1 MHWYGSV
8 QRSLNHRFVASVAVA
23 FAVVLAICGRAG
35 AADDD
40 QSTAA
45 AAAESATEGEPPLV
59 GGETVELW
67 GERPDKPFRRD
78 TRLELT
84 GVELGER
91 GVTDLAEALAL
102 IPELEVVYKGRGGM
116 QVNIRGARKGAI
128 KIIVDGVPVAEPYY
142 GTFDISTMPVTDI
155 EQIRVSLSPS
165 SPVDGVGGPGG
176 VIEVHTR
183 DAIGAR
189 LVRVHVQ
196 GSDLPAASVSTT
208 ARHALSESLAARAS
222 IAAHLSGEEY
232 DLGDQGGLD
241 EDRRGLTGGLRL
253 EYRRAG
259 RRLLVDGLFQHH
271 QFAVNPGDQES
282 SLTRVVDGVLS
293 ARLGVIGD
301 VPLGDYRLQARAHWQ
316 RLDEDS
322 TSYDSPQLDEVRRQE
337 HLLATRL
344 GAGFLVNRPVSSQ
357 LWLVASGTLDS
368 DSGELVY
375 VDTGSRG
382 GGRATISAL
391 AAGLQ
396 YEADPVRVDVAAGVA
411 VPLGI
416 GEGAWPEA
424 KLTLAY
430 SPLAALALTAT
441 AAHKGR
447 MPTLRE
453 LYSSDIGNEEL
464 NPEIA
469 SFAEVAVDLDPLPW
483 LSLRVASYLRYSDGM
498 IRFDIDRRA
507 LINIDDLSFRGV
519 DATVEVGRGR
529 SLGGGATWSFTDEF
543 STRLGTE
550 TLALVPMHRATLWL
564 SGRLRRG
571 GATLR
576 LTHVGDQTDNNT
588 DLAAFTNVEFSAHY
602 RLRDDLMAT
611 LGIDNLADDH
621 YLMRSFGVRSA
632 GRVATLALL
641 GEWQ

>member
-1 MHWYGSV
+1 MSRPLK
-8 QRSLNHRFVASVAVA
+8 QAIVALVVAAGLTVSA
-23 FAVVLAICGRAG
+23 RAG
-35 AADDD
+35 VADDD
-40 QSTAA
+40 GEEGVDPTAA
-45 AAAESATEGEPPLV
+45 DEAAPPMV
-59 GGETVELW
+59 GAETVELW

-84 GVELGER
+84 GAELGER

-102 IPELEVVYKGRGGM
+102 VPELEVVYKGRGGM

-189 LVRVHVQ
+189 LARLYLQ
-196 GSDLPAASVSTT
+196 GSDLPAANLSATV
-208 ARHALSESLAARAS
+208 RHALSESLAARAS
-222 IAAHLSGEEY
+222 VAALLSGEEY

-253 EYRRAG
+253 EYRRGG
-259 RRLLVDGLFQHH
+259 RRVLVDGLLQHH

-282 SLTRVVDGVLS
+282 SLTRVVDGLLT
-293 ARLGVIGD
+293 ARLGVVGD
-301 VPLGDYRLQARAHWQ
+301 LPLGGYRLQGRAHWQ

-322 TSYDSPQLDEVRRQE
+322 TSYDGPLLDEVRREEQ
-337 HLLATRL
+337 LSANRV

-357 LWLVASGTLDS
+357 LWLVGSGTVDS
-368 DSGELVY
+368 DSGDLVY

-396 YEADPVRVDVAAGVA
+396 YEAEPLRVDVAAGIA
-411 VPLGI
+411 MPIGI
-416 GEGAWPEA
+416 GEGPWPEA
-424 KLTLAY
+424 KAALAY
-430 SPLAALALTAT
+430 APLAAMTLTT
-441 AAHKGR
+441 TLAHKGR

-464 NPEIA
+464 DPEIA
-469 SFAEVAVDLDPLPW
+469 SFAEVAVDLAPLPW
-483 LSLRVASYLRYSDGM
+483 LSMRVASYLRYSDGI
-498 IRFDIDRRA
+498 IRFDGERRA
-507 LINIDDLSFRGV
+507 LINIDDLTFRGV

-543 STRLGTE
+543 SARLGTD
-550 TLALVPMHRATLWL
+550 TLALVPMHRATLWFT
-564 SGRLRRG
+564 GRLRQRG

-576 LTHVGDQTDNNT
+576 LTHVGDQTDNGV
-588 DLAAFTNVEFSAHY
+588 DLAAFTNVELGAHY

-611 LGIDNLADDH
+611 LRIDNLADDR

-641 GEWQ
+641 GEWR